1 MLTGLGLLVLE
12 DDRDT
17 RELFAAS
24 LTKLG
29 AEVRSAST
37 AEAALAYLETWRPDA
52 VLCDLHMPGV
62 DGYSFLAQVQQLPAL
77 RGMPVIAI
85 SASHPDIERS
95 RALEA
100 GFAAHLTKPSK
111 LSDIISAVTTLV
123 QRERSRT
130 APCAS

>member
-37 AEAALAYLETWRPDA
+37 AEAALAHLETWRPDA

-62 DGYSFLAQVQQLPAL
+62 DGYSFLAQVQQQPAL
-77 RGMPVIAI
+77 RGIPVIAI

-111 LSDIISAVTTLV
+111 LSEIISAVTTLV
-123 QRERSRT
+123 QRERSGT
-130 APCAS
+130 APCVS